1 MKDWETSPQ
10 IAFSSLVNQVIGV
23 IIGGSDTTRAAY
35 AMVVPLLLED
45 GDAWEAATWD
55 PALIPGAVAEALRF
69 ELSVGSTVRFTTGPV
84 PIGDVVVPAGA
95 IVLISTISAMRDPHL
110 YRDPERSRTGRRDA
124 EPEHGPAPAAERHRR
139 HPPDYTDGGA
149 YRMTR
154 TAPGGAG
161 PGTTRGTAIAAP
173 DPRCVSRRDAERHG

>member
-1 MKDWETSPQ
+1 MR
-10 IAFSSLVNQVIGV
+10 I
-23 IIGGSDTTRAAY
+23 
-35 AMVVPLLLED
+35 
-45 GDAWEAATWD
+45 
-55 PALIPGAVAEALRF
+55 VAERIVAGLPLGEKFDFVDRMAARVP
-69 ELSVGSTVRFTTGPV
+69 VGSVRFTTAPV
-84 PIGDVVVPAGA
+84 PIGDVVVPARA
-95 IVLISTISAMRDPHL
+95 IVRISTMSAMRDPHL
-110 YRDPERSRTGRRDA
+110 YRDPERSRTGRRGA
-124 EPEHGPAPAAERHRR
+124 EPDHGPAPAPERHRR